1 MSWIIP
7 FELDQ
12 ERLDQALVKLSP
24 DRSRGQW
31 QKLIKSGAVL
41 IDGTANTSP
50 HAPVREGSEVR
61 VVEVVAS
68 PVAKPSFKPLPA
80 LDIIAETDDWLVLNK
95 AAGVLVHPAASS
107 DEPTLVDALLKRYP
121 EIAKVGGEPER
132 PGIIHRLDRDVSG
145 LMIVAKT
152 ERAFEEL
159 KRQFQQRE
167 IKKKYLALVHGEVA
181 KDSGD
186 IRFKLARS
194 TTKGRMAARP
204 ETEETEGKAAWT
216 HYTVLER
223 LPGASLLA
231 VDIFSGRTHQIRAH
245 LFALGHPVVGDTLY
259 LQRNTNRRHEA
270 PRLMLQSTDLSFVD
284 PITQEPQTFH
294 LEPDPA
300 FAQLIEAWRVQM
312 TAKST

>member
-1 MSWIIP
+1 MSWTIP

-12 ERLDQALVKLSP
+12 ERLDQALVRLSP
-24 DRSRGQW
+24 DRSPGQW
-31 QKLIKSGAVL
+31 QKLIKAGSVL
-41 IDGTANTSP
+41 VDGHPATSP
-50 HAPVREGSEVR
+50 HSLVREGSEVR
-61 VVEVVAS
+61 IVEVA
-68 PVAKPSFKPLPA
+68 PKPAAATPFKPTAPLA
-80 LDIIAETDDWLVLNK
+80 IIAETDDWLVLNK
-95 AAGVLVHPAASS
+95 PAGLLVHPAPHT
-107 DEPTLVDALLKRYP
+107 DEATLIDALMARYP
-121 EIAKVGGEPER
+121 SIGQVGGEPNR

-167 IKKKYLALVHGEVA
+167 IKKKYLALVHGEVV
-181 KDSGD
+181 KDTGD

-204 ETEETEGKAAWT
+204 ETDATEGKAAWT

-223 LPGASLLA
+223 LPHASLLA

-259 LQRNTNRRHEA
+259 LKRNTDRRHEA
-270 PRLMLQSTDLSFVD
+270 PRLMLQSTDLAFID
-284 PITQEPQTFH
+284 PITKEPRTFH
-294 LEPDPA
+294 LDPDPA
-300 FAQLIEAWRVQM
+300 FKTLMDAWRLRK
-312 TAKST
+312 A

>member
-24 DRSRGQW
+24 DKSRGQW
-31 QKLIKSGAVL
+31 QKLIKNGAVL
-41 IDGTANTSP
+41 VDGQAIDSP
-50 HAPVREGSEVR
+50 HAPVREGSEIR
-61 VVEVVAS
+61 VVEVAAK
-68 PVAKPSFKPLPA
+68 PVAKPVFKPLPP
-80 LDIIAETDDWLVLNK
+80 LDIIAETNDWLVVNK
-95 AAGVLVHPAASS
+95 PAGLLVHPAASTN
-107 DEPTLVDALLKRYP
+107 ELTLVDALVQKYP
-121 EIAKVGGEPER
+121 EIAKVGGEPDR

-152 ERAFEEL
+152 ERSFEEL

-204 ETEETEGKAAWT
+204 ETEETEGKVAWT

-223 LPGASLLA
+223 LPHASLLA

-259 LQRNTNRRHEA
+259 LKRNTERRHEA

-284 PITQEPQTFH
+284 PATKELKTFH
-294 LEPDPA
+294 LEPDPT
-300 FAQLIEAWRVQM
+300 FEKLLRNWRL
-312 TAKST
+312 TR

>member
-1 MSWIIP
+1 MSWTIP

-31 QKLIKSGAVL
+31 QKLIKAGAVL
-41 IDGTANTSP
+41 VDGTANTSP
-50 HAPVREGSEVR
+50 HSPVREGSEIR
-61 VVEVVAS
+61 IVEA
-68 PVAKPSFKPLPA
+68 PAKPVNAKVFKPLPP
-80 LDIIAETDDWLVLNK
+80 LDIIAETEDWLVINK
-95 AAGVLVHPAASS
+95 PAGLLVHPVAHS
-107 DEPTLVDALLKRYP
+107 DEQTLVDSLIQHCAA
-121 EIAKVGGEPER
+121 IAKVGGEPDR

-167 IKKKYLALVHGEVA
+167 IKKKYLALVHGELA

-204 ETEETEGKAAWT
+204 ETDATEGKASWT

-223 LPGASLLA
+223 LPHATLIA

-245 LFALGHPVVGDTLY
+245 LFALGHPIVGDTLY
-259 LQRNTNRRHEA
+259 LKKNTDRRHEA
-270 PRLMLQSTDLSFVD
+270 PRLMLQSTDLVFID
-284 PITQEPQTFH
+284 PITKEPQTFH
-294 LEPDPA
+294 LDPDPV
-300 FAQLIEAWRVQM
+300 FEKLMTGWRLR
-312 TAKST
+312 KK